1 MKKQLKIIGL
11 CILVVF
17 SVLFACDNDD
27 PVIKTPSDVSNLIA
41 EAGEEQVTL
50 TWSKPT
56 DSDIEEYWITID
68 PLVIDA
74 FSIDKNL
81 ETYTID
87 NLENGVEYTITIMVK
102 NMSGG
107 VSNGVSVTAEPT
119 AVDRPSEVI
128 NLSSQSDAGQ
138 ITLSWTKPSDEDLA
152 GYELSYE
159 PGDVTISLDKDLESY
174 VIEGL
179 TNQTEYTF
187 VLKTKN
193 LADNTSL
200 GTTIKATPTEGDNV
214 PPAEISDITFSGDF
228 GEQQFTAMWV
238 NPSDTDF
245 QEVEL
250 TYFYNPTDPT
260 TVIING
266 SENSV
271 TIDGFY
277 GQNYS
282 LVFKT
287 KDASGNFS
295 TGVTKKIRFGNF
307 QPGSAEDISAFD
319 PEITHLLAGKLAI
332 WEVNGVEDSH
342 MGVFSNLEVIEGKFQ
357 LKGTNITH
365 LDAFAKL
372 MTVGGKIDMLDNTN
386 LINFC
391 GLKSLFTTGTASGSF
406 AATGNGSNPTLEEI
420 KDNCN

>member
-11 CILVVF
+11 GTLLF
-17 SVLFACDNDD
+17 SLLFACDIDD
-27 PVIKTPSDVSNLIA
+27 PVITTPSDVSNLTA
-41 EAGEEQVTL
+41 EAGEKQVTL
-50 TWSKPT
+50 TWTKPT
-56 DSDIEEYWITID
+56 DSDIKEYWITLD

-119 AVDRPSEVI
+119 AVDRPAEVT
-128 NLSSQSDAGQ
+128 NLSSLSSSGQ
-138 ITLSWTKPSDEDLA
+138 ITLSWTRPSDEDLA
-152 GYELSYE
+152 GYELSYQ
-159 PGDVTISLDKDLESY
+159 PGDANISLDNDVESY

-179 TNQTEYTF
+179 DNGTEYTF
-187 VLKTKN
+187 VLKTKD

-214 PPAEISDITFSGDF
+214 PPAEVSEVTFSGDYE
-228 GEQQFTAMWV
+228 EQQFTAVWA
-238 NPSDTDF
+238 NPIDTDF

-250 TYFYNPTDPT
+250 TYFYDPENPT
-260 TVIING
+260 TVIITG
-266 SENSV
+266 PENSI
-271 TIDGFY
+271 TIDGSY
-277 GQNYS
+277 EQNYT

-307 QPGSAEDISAFD
+307 QPGSAEDMNALD

-332 WEVNGVEDSH
+332 WDVSGVEDSH
-342 MGVFSNLEVIEGKFQ
+342 MGVFSNLEVLEGKFQ

-372 MTVGGKIDMLDNTN
+372 MTVEGKIDMLDNTN
-386 LINFC
+386 LTDFC
-391 GLKSLFTTGTASGSF
+391 GLKSLFTAGASGDF
-406 AATGNGSNPTLEEI
+406 TATGNGSDPAKQEI
-420 KDNCN
+420 IDNCN